1 VTGTSNPLGS
11 FSFSYLGQTGQVQK
25 QQLAKGF
32 AIDLRY
38 EDNPGDRRLKA
49 IVPEWRFGLGAKAH
63 FYKTAPEDLIL
74 AHGEW
79 PGKLVSY
86 QYDDAYRLVAT
97 GHRGFGGE
105 GPDDHDRH
113 GDPRNWGK
121 EWEHHWL
128 ADLMGWGKRHR
139 PEGYRYDYD
148 AADNLTQVATPDSA
162 WSGTVNTNNQ
172 YGTAKGAAWRYDAA
186 GNVLDDGEKTYSWD
200 AAHRLIS
207 MTDKATGKKSE
218 FAYDGQSRLTVRKDY
233 ASATASPSEIR
244 YLWCGDQVCQSR
256 DSSDSIAGQYYG
268 EGEIQGTTALYYVKD
283 HLGSVTDVVNGQG
296 RLIGQLDYGPYGEVE
311 KAEGRLPDKRYAGML
326 YHAPS
331 GDYVT
336 HYRFYDP
343 ETGRWLNRDPIG
355 EDGGL
360 NLYGYVGGNPASYG
374 DLLGLMANVVVNG
387 NNVTITVPITYT
399 GNAATPAAIANSN
412 QSISN
417 QWSGQFGNYSVS
429 TVVVAGQG
437 NIINLQTGNGT
448 SYVQGGNSG
457 TWFIPGQGNQNW
469 EAGHEC
475 GHLMG
480 LPDRYIESYVNGVR
494 VTTPI
499 SGYQNNVMG
508 AYGQTGVTA
517 QDISNIIQAN
527 SPWYANVWNTIKGWF

>member
-1 VTGTSNPLGS
+1 MVDGLGTTAVTYVAAGSPGAGQVASIDGPYQNDTIAYTYDALGRVAARSVGGKSETYTYDVLGRVTGTSNPLGS
-11 FSFSYLGQTGQVQK
+11 FSFSYLGQTGQALK

-38 EDNPGDRRLKA
+38 EDNQGDRRLKA
-49 IVPEWRFGLGAKAH
+49 IVPEWRLGLGVGAKAH

-86 QYDDAYRLVAT
+86 QYDDAYRLVAA

-113 GDPRNWGK
+113 GDPRGWGK

-148 AADNLTQVATPDSA
+148 AADNLTQVATPDGA

-172 YGTAKGAAWRYDAA
+172 YGTAKGAAWSYDAA
-186 GNVLDDGEKTYSWD
+186 GNVLDDGGKTYNWD

-256 DSSDSIAGQYYG
+256 DSSDAIAGQYYG
-268 EGEIQGTTALYYVKD
+268 EGEVQGTTALYYVKD

-311 KAEGRLPDKRYAGML
+311 KAEGRLPDMRYAGML

-355 EDGGL
+355 ESGGI
-360 NLYGYVGGNPASYG
+360 NTYAYVGGNPVSY
-374 DLLGLMANVVVNG
+374 
-387 NNVTITVPITYT
+387 I
-399 GNAATPAAIANSN
+399 
-412 QSISN
+412 
-417 QWSGQFGNYSVS
+417 
-429 TVVVAGQG
+429 
-437 NIINLQTGNGT
+437 
-448 SYVQGGNSG
+448 
-457 TWFIPGQGNQNW
+457 
-469 EAGHEC
+469 
-475 GHLMG
+475 
-480 LPDRYIESYVNGVR
+480 VR
-494 VTTPI
+494 PEKRP
-499 SGYQNNVMG
+499 SQCF
-508 AYGQTGVTA
+508 
-517 QDISNIIQAN
+517 D
-527 SPWYANVWNTIKGWF
+527 